1 MTPEQ
6 KLQIQALIVQHLQA
20 AAEEHPTML
29 VDVLLS
35 GDGFNFLNRFLQT
48 EEFAARSRAQ
58 ALNTLLQAVRQ
69 LAPPNTYQPPPA
81 WQPPVQQAPLQT
93 ALGQE

>member
-6 KLQIQALIVQHLQA
+6 KLQVQALIVQHLQA

-48 EEFAARSRAQ
+48 EEFAARQRAQ
-58 ALNTLLQAVRQ
+58 ALNSLLQAVRQ

-81 WQPPVQQAPLQT
+81 WQPPVQQTPIQAPF
-93 ALGQE
+93 GQE